1 MVGARILVTSKVGII
16 SCYSFGGEVVRWCL
30 VFEEIGVGLG
40 VLGIRTPLL
49 SIIGLDLELGW
60 GGRWLLI
67 F

>member
-1 MVGARILVTSKVGII
+1 M
-16 SCYSFGGEVVRWCL
+16 VRWCL

-60 GGRWLLI
+60 GGGDGC
-67 F
+67 